1 MIFPTPDE
9 GVWQVELGYGTMD
22 YVIVRY
28 YAWTGDEPIPEVEY
42 YGMPWTTP

>member
-9 GVWQVELGYGTMD
+9 GVWQVELGYGMMD

>member
-1 MIFPTPDE
+1 
-9 GVWQVELGYGTMD
+9 MD